1 MSKNWT
7 VEQYA
12 AHYAE
17 TINSPTNGWGQHIS
31 PIFGQSHVIISAAK
45 RRFSSDIVDSV
56 FEKACKDVD
65 AQNASKSII

>member
-1 MSKNWT
+1 MSNDWT

-17 TINSPTNGWGQHIS
+17 TINSPANGWGQHIS
-31 PIFGQSHVIISAAK
+31 PIFGQSHVIIAAAK
-45 RRFSSDIVDSV
+45 RRFPSDIVDSV

-65 AQNASKSII
+65 ARNASTR